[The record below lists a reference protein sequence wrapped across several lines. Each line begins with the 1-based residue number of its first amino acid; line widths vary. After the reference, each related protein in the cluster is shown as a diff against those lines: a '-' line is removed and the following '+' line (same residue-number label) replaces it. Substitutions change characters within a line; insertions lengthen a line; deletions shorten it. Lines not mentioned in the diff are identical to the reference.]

1 MILNKPVFL
10 RLAFIPIGLKHEAV
24 LAKNAGRAETKGD
37 TKLRLPKQP
46 IITTVAYGV
55 QVNIHRQTFV
65 IATLAILTS
74 ALSPWFAC
82 EREFLQGYILTI
94 IL

>member
-1 MILNKPVFL
+1 MSYICKAFFL
-10 RLAFIPIGLKHEAV
+10 LPIGLKHEAV
-24 LAKNAGRAETKGD
+24 LAKKAGRADTKGV
-37 TKLRLPKQP
+37 TKLRLPKHP

-82 EREFLQGYILTI
+82 EIQ
-94 IL
+94 